1 MKGAFALPV
10 VLFAISIGGALAVGA
25 TFVTRQLAAGSRA
38 SNRALELEPKASE
51 ALITAIMTWDPEVR
65 ESQPVGT
72 VAPYQAQPGASLVNT
87 WITRTTGRHYWI
99 VAEAATVSKP
109 LLYRS
114 LGVLI
119 RVDSGRARLVS
130 KRAWSDLP

>member
-1 MKGAFALPV
+1 MRRAFALPV
-10 VLFAISIGGALAVGA
+10 VLFAISLGGALAVGA

-38 SNRALELEPKASE
+38 SNRALELEAKASE
-51 ALITAIMTWDPEVR
+51 ALVTAVATWNSDVR
-65 ESQPVGT
+65 QNQPIGT
-72 VAPYQAQPGASLVNT
+72 VAAVSGAGPVSA

-99 VAEAATVSKP
+99 VAEASTVSKP

-119 RVDSGRARLVS
+119 RVDSGKARLVS